1 MAWRSGKQLA
11 AELAQV
17 SMTNVFNPYR
27 DRCLLHDL
35 VDAAAIRRANLAA
48 VVDEAI
54 NRGCAELWVG
64 LELGARGGRRTGLPL
79 TDEFMMERCAT
90 YWGIKGLR
98 RATRG
103 NTIQEQ
109 TARYVWS
116 AVSGRPRPV
125 FFWNAFPFHS
135 HTPGSLTNR
144 EHTIAERMAVPPIL
158 PWLVDVLGTNRIV
171 ALGRAAERAV
181 ADHGL
186 SAHYVRHPGRGG
198 GAAFLDAIRQV

>member
-11 AELAQV
+11 SELAQI
-17 SMTNVFNPYR
+17 SMQNVFNPYR
-27 DRCLLHDL
+27 DRCSSHDL
-35 VDAAAIRRANLAA
+35 VDAPAIRRANLSA
-48 VVDEAI
+48 VVDAAI
-54 NRGCAELWVG
+54 GRGCAELWVG
-64 LELGARGGRRTGLPL
+64 LELGARGGRRTGLAL
-79 TDEFMMERCAT
+79 TDEFMMEQCGA
-90 YWGIKGLR
+90 YWGLQRLR

-103 NTIQEQ
+103 AAMQEQ
-109 TARYVWS
+109 TARYVWG
-116 AVSGRPRPV
+116 AVIGRPRPV

-135 HTPGSLTNR
+135 HMPGSITNR
-144 EHTIAERMAVPPIL
+144 GHTLAERLAVPPIL
-158 PWLVDVLGTNRIV
+158 PWLVDVLGVIRIV